1 MAFLGNSAVNRINL
15 HYGIHALAQGAG
27 GIFLLIFLVK
37 AGVPVAETFL
47 ALAGIVAGRFLLRPF
62 VLPFAKR
69 FGLRPL
75 VIFGAV
81 VHGVQ
86 YLLLAQIDGIGPTLF
101 VFIAVSSIG
110 DVFYWTCFHA
120 YFSSLGDSEFRGHQ
134 ISAREAIAASVGI
147 VAPLLG
153 AFALEMAGPQFAFG
167 MVALI
172 QVSGALPLLGAPN
185 IRIPADAHG
194 VFRAARLSMAL
205 FAFDGWFAATYL
217 LVWQVALFL
226 SLGES
231 YSAYGGA
238 MALAALVGAGAGL
251 VLGPQIDAGRGQRA
265 VLIAWLVA
273 VSVTIM
279 RASSLDWPELAVTAN
294 ALGALVSCLLVPSQM
309 TPVYNMAKRSPCV
322 LRFHIAA
329 EGGWDVGCFLAALAS
344 AAIVYAGVS
353 LSWAVLLALPAVTA
367 IAYLLRGYYAR
378 NPLPIEPTIAPVVSG
393 PVP

>member
-1 MAFLGNSAVNRINL
+1 MAFLGNSAVNRINV
-15 HYGIHALAQGAG
+15 HYGFHALAQGAG
-27 GIFLLIFLVK
+27 GIFLLVFLVK

-47 ALAGIVAGRFLLRPF
+47 VLAGIVAGRFILRPF

-69 FGLRPL
+69 FGLKPL

-81 VHGVQ
+81 VHGLQ
-86 YLLLAQIDGIGPTLF
+86 YLLLAQIDGIGPMLF
-101 VFIAVSSIG
+101 VFITVSSIG

-120 YFSSLGDSEFRGHQ
+120 YFSSLGDSEHRGHQ
-134 ISAREAIAASVGI
+134 ISAREALAASVGI

-153 AFALEMAGPQFAFG
+153 AFALEVVGPQLTFA
-167 MVALI
+167 MVAAV
-172 QVSGALPLLGAPN
+172 QVSGALPLFGAPN
-185 IRIPADAHG
+185 IRIPAEAPG
-194 VFRAARLSMAL
+194 VFRAARLSVAL

-226 SLGES
+226 ALGES

-251 VLGPQIDAGRGQRA
+251 LLGRQIDAGRGQGA

-279 RASSLDWPELAVTAN
+279 RASSLDWPEFAVAAN

-309 TPVYNMAKRSPCV
+309 TPVYNMAKLSPCT

-329 EGGWDVGCFLAALAS
+329 EGGWDVGCFLGALAS
-344 AAIVYAGVS
+344 AAIVGAGVS
-353 LSWAVLLALPAVTA
+353 LSWAVLLALPAVTVVA
-367 IAYLLRGYYAR
+367 SLLRGYYAR
-378 NPLPIEPTIAPVVSG
+378 HALPIEPALAPVVSG
-393 PVP
+393 RVP

>member
-1 MAFLGNSAVNRINL
+1 MAFLGNAAVNRINL
-15 HYGIHALAQGAG
+15 HYGFHALAQGAG
-27 GIFLLIFLVK
+27 GIFLLVFLLK
-37 AGVPVAETFL
+37 AGVPLAETFL
-47 ALAGIVAGRFLLRPF
+47 VLAGIVAGRFILRPM

-69 FGLRPL
+69 FGLKPL

-81 VHGVQ
+81 VHGLQ
-86 YLLLAQIDGIGPTLF
+86 YLALAQIDGVDAKLF
-101 VFIAVSSIG
+101 GFIAVSSIG

-120 YFSSLGDSEFRGHQ
+120 YFSSLGDSEHRGHQ
-134 ISAREAIAASVGI
+134 ISAREAVAASVGI

-153 AFALEMAGPQFAFG
+153 AFALEALGPQLTFA
-167 MVALI
+167 MVAAV
-172 QVSGALPLLGAPN
+172 QVSGALPLLGTPN
-185 IRIPADAHG
+185 IRIPAEAPG
-194 VFRAARLSMAL
+194 VFRAARLSVAL
-205 FAFDGWFAATYL
+205 FAFDGFFAATYL

-226 SLGES
+226 ALGES

-251 VLGPQIDAGRGQRA
+251 LLGRQIDAGRGQRA

-309 TPVYNMAKRSPCV
+309 TPVYNMAKLSPCV

-329 EGGWDVGCFLAALAS
+329 EGGWDVGCFLGALAS
-344 AAIVYAGVS
+344 AALVYGDVS
-353 LSWAVLLALPAVTA
+353 LAVAVLLALPAVTA
-367 IAYLLRGYYAR
+367 IAVLLRGYYAR
-378 NPLPIEPTIAPVVSG
+378 NSVPIDLPVVQPEPG
-393 PVP
+393 LLP

>member
-1 MAFLGNSAVNRINL
+1 MAFLGNSAVNRINV
-15 HYGIHALAQGAG
+15 HYGFHALAQGAG
-27 GIFLLIFLVK
+27 GIFLLVFLIK
-37 AGVPVAETFL
+37 AGVPLAETFL
-47 ALAGIVAGRFLLRPF
+47 VLAGIVAGRFILRPM

-69 FGLRPL
+69 FGLKPL

-81 VHGVQ
+81 VHGLQ
-86 YLLLAQIDGIGPTLF
+86 YLLLAQIDGIGPMLF
-101 VFIAVSSIG
+101 VFVAVSSIG

-120 YFSSLGDSEFRGHQ
+120 YFSSLGDSEHRGHQ

-153 AFALEMAGPQFAFG
+153 AFALEVAGPQLTFA
-167 MVALI
+167 MVAGV

-185 IRIPADAHG
+185 IRIPAEAPG
-194 VFRAARLSMAL
+194 VFRAARLSVAL

-226 SLGES
+226 ALGES

-251 VLGPQIDAGRGQRA
+251 LLGRQIDAGRGRRA
-265 VLIAWLVA
+265 VLVAWLVA
-273 VSVTIM
+273 VSVTVM

-329 EGGWDVGCFLAALAS
+329 EGGWDIGCLLGALAS
-344 AAIVYAGVS
+344 AAIAHNGVS
-353 LSWAVLLALPAVTA
+353 LSVAVLIALPAVTM

-378 NPLPIEPTIAPVVSG
+378 HPMPIEPALAPVVTG
-393 PVP
+393 PTP